1 MEFFKSIITTDS
13 NVGIILLCLLITIAL
28 SIVFAIAFCLLKKND
43 GYSKEIT
50 YTYVILPVVI
60 CAITLAITFIT
71 SLSNVSENVSRYE
84 RVVVALL
91 AALIMIRFRSI
102 PKTTE
107 ELTYIFFL
115 VVFALLMGMGYITFA
130 LVLYAI
136 VLLVLITLHF
146 LKFPLL
152 SKNNLNLKI
161 TIPEDLNYENAFEDI
176 FSTYTKHH
184 QLSKIKTSDMG
195 TMFVLN
201 YDVVMKKDK
210 STKDF
215 IDAIRQRNGNLNVV
229 VTIKKHSQE

>member
-28 SIVFAIAFCLLKKND
+28 SIVFAIAFCLLKKTD

-115 VVFALLMGMGYITFA
+115 VVFALLMGMGYVTFA